1 MQVEEL
7 ATCRGNTKQRGSQV
21 QKRRGG
27 GIFLHFSPPCFAEVN
42 ARAGCIASTLTASSV
57 YPPTLLLISLS
68 VFRILMSVG
77 PVASLPQTTK
87 SLLQEEKGVAGPG
100 SSLFES
106 LASPEL
112 KTDALLELDRD
123 CVAAAVQVEDNYYRF
138 FSLRFRSLQLQACY
152 EAHKQALNKDL
163 FLFRVGFLA
172 LFCGPLWLFQVPI
185 PLHGPSLY
193 KASFWTWLLLFELA
207 LLSSMLVFLLHKR
220 HPTMA
225 NLKLDS
231 CSFWLEQLGLIG
243 GALTAALLLL
253 AHGTGAAALTPCPF
267 PLQGPISVF
276 HFFPKPC
283 NPGAVSGL
291 IPLLEVVVMMIL
303 PLFYSAITSVAR
315 PVLLLLLLIA
325 YGTVG
330 ASVVSMTVQTGLQ
343 TENIVFYV
351 FSLTFLLPILSFEAK
366 LAANF
371 LHVLAKTRAV
381 LGLYNHSL
389 SLKQGAKYDQACQ
402 QAEREQQWQ
411 EAVQRAYQLIVEEAF
426 KNKLP
431 RSRAGSI
438 HAGSVTF
445 TSANEFSNV
454 SANELVRQDA
464 DTGTSTGRRPSIGRR
479 PSMARRAKSSPSS
492 PKSSPSSPKSTPSS
506 ARRTPSGFQK
516 TLGRVNQLTLSQ
528 LNQCQQQEREQQD
541 STGQEAQGDTVKS
554 VTLSHYTEYR
564 AHRDEVQRAERASGS
579 RIIRSAASSASSSS
593 TQDSSLHGVLVFANS
608 EALKEDGNMSSDN
621 DSPEYSTTPHVSLH
635 ITPRATLSE
644 RVERVEHV
652 ALYLNQNLNQNLS
665 SHVQHMLQPTHSP
678 NNLSAHVT
686 PCGSPKLS
694 SRCISEQVAF
704 HITPCSSAKTL
715 ASLPSPEHVALHL
728 DRTDSPRSINLR
740 RIKDSP
746 CSRSMR
752 RSERRSR
759 PKALSSP
766 RHTTDRKDVNTP
778 RLHRRS
784 GSTEHGQGGDLGE
797 EKRNNGVVLTVVS
810 EKPVDTCAQEC
821 VVEIVEAPQQVH
833 VKSPRSPRSV
843 FIPTVLEQS
852 HELLPLFEVPRP
864 SDKLRQQRETIHLLP
879 SPLIKPLHGDDS
891 FEDNLPKVEL
901 PGSSDEPLLGQSVP
915 SLLAETLLGQ
925 SCEDVLGSKPSQPSV
940 ETVEEEE
947 EDRRKWSSS
956 KISNHSEEL
965 KEEQKIYGR
974 LPGAKYAVATVTGVD
989 TPGHSHHSRRSPLCC
1004 CSMLN
1009 FGGQPGHSN
1018 PCVMCC
1024 CCETRVAKRAAP
1036 TPFAAAASE
1045 IASPG

>member
-1 MQVEEL
+1 MHIVANGWHKWAQMGCRPHLEHTLHVTCKL
-7 ATCRGNTKQRGSQV
+7 KSRQATCGGNTNQRV
-21 QKRRGG
+21 
-27 GIFLHFSPPCFAEVN
+27 V
-42 ARAGCIASTLTASSV
+42 
-57 YPPTLLLISLS
+57 
-68 VFRILMSVG
+68 RILMSVG

-100 SSLFES
+100 SSLFKS
-106 LASPEL
+106 LASLEL

-138 FSLRFRSLQLQACY
+138 FSLRFRSPQLQACY

-291 IPLLEVVVMMIL
+291 IPSLEVVVMMIL

-343 TENIVFYV
+343 TENIMFYV

-371 LHVLAKTRAV
+371 LHVLAKTRVV

-411 EAVQRAYQLIVEEAF
+411 EAVQRAYQLVVEEAF

-454 SANELVRQDA
+454 SANDGVGQDA
-464 DTGTSTGRRPSIGRR
+464 DTGTSTGKRPSIGRR

-506 ARRTPSGFQK
+506 ARGTPSGFQK

-541 STGQEAQGDTVKS
+541 SMGQEAQGDTVKS

-665 SHVQHMLQPTHSP
+665 SHVQHMLQPAHSP

-686 PCGSPKLS
+686 PCGSPKPS

-728 DRTDSPRSINLR
+728 DRTDSPRSIDLR

-752 RSERRSR
+752 RSERRSS

-821 VVEIVEAPQQVH
+821 VVAIVEAPQQVH

-852 HELLPLFEVPRP
+852 HELLPQRP
-864 SDKLRQQRETIHLLP
+864 SDKLRQQRETIHSLP

-901 PGSSDEPLLGQSVP
+901 PGSSDEPVLGQSAGP
-915 SLLAETLLGQ
+915 ELRRRLG
-925 SCEDVLGSKPSQPSV
+925 
-940 ETVEEEE
+940 
-947 EDRRKWSSS
+947 
-956 KISNHSEEL
+956 
-965 KEEQKIYGR
+965 EQAIATERGDAYGR
-974 LPGAKYAVATVTGVD
+974 LPGAKYAVATVIGVD
-989 TPGHSHHSRRSPLCC
+989 TPGHSHHSRHSPLCC

-1009 FGGQPGHSN
+1009 FCGQPGHRNRFSGLM
-1018 PCVMCC
+1018 PRIIRMGRSIAASSLVSCD
-1024 CCETRVAKRAAP
+1024 TGARQTSKAYFSLAP
-1036 TPFAAAASE
+1036 TS
-1045 IASPG
+1045 